1 MTQIFGIS
9 LDQLMP
15 ILVIVTG
22 IIVGS
27 TLILAIANAIFFK
40 IGLRNVSRRRTQMGL
55 IVFALMLSTTLL
67 SGVLATGDVMTAA
80 VQSVAIYNWGNIDEL
95 IEGGHGPL
103 GSYSQRIYTQVKQH
117 AQHAPDIVSVG
128 AVLRETN
135 LLIADQTSRQVR
147 SSVGALA
154 VLPNSELGF
163 GGLSDVNTKRLRRI
177 SALPDNAV
185 YLNLTCATLLNA
197 KAGDRLYLYSSR
209 WPGRRYTMHVVAIVS
224 NTNIVGDQ
232 PTLISNLNTFQKIER
247 LPGKI
252 NQILIAN
259 RGGGGVNGVDL
270 SEQVEDQID
279 GWIPR
284 YVHVI
289 QVKQQGV
296 QSSQNA
302 QEIFSR
308 IFSLF
313 ALFALAIGLLLIFLI
328 FVLLAAERRSEMGI
342 ARAIGAQRRH
352 LILMYLFEG
361 TVYDLLS
368 SMIGLLAGFGLG
380 AVLIYLLGPL
390 LARFNFP
397 LKFSFQSHSLLIA
410 YCLGVI
416 FTFISVALASWL
428 VSRMTVSEAIRD
440 LPEPARVRLPLHE
453 QGARLYQLC
462 EQLRDC
468 LRPGVRNW
476 RRVRRILFEHVP
488 EVLLSFLMML
498 TATGIIPLLAGIFLV
513 HVGLNDAEVI
523 PFSLGLSL
531 FVFGSVLLLK
541 TLLLQSMT
549 VYLQLCH
556 RYEKVDVQPWSHWI
570 DGAAAA
576 LIGLSWLAY
585 WALPFDVLA
594 QLGLPRFKAGIEVFF
609 VAGVMMVLGTAWT
622 MIANASIL
630 TAPLVALCAR
640 IPAIFALIKLA
651 LAYPLQRRLRTG
663 LSVIMFSLVVFAMT
677 VMAIITNAMQNS
689 YVDIQIQTGGYDI
702 QATAYFKSIPDLQ
715 HSLATHGINPADF
728 SAIGV
733 RHTTTL
739 GILQPEAPSP
749 RWSTYPTQIVNG
761 GFLQGYGVHLIARAQ
776 GFQSDAAI
784 WQALQQHPNY
794 ALIDSGALP
803 DDPNRAYVYD
813 PSAVNATAA
822 NVPKTPPGF
831 DPNLTFAMSGVTQG
845 DTSFLAVPLWVIG
858 LQGKTATKLTV
869 IGVVD
874 NSDSAH
880 FGLYVPQAAY
890 DAKQPGIVPGNTDS
904 PQAQSYY
911 FKVAPGHDPR
921 TVALQLGSAYLDYGL
936 ETTVLEDA
944 IWQARGPRILLSNVL
959 LAVVG
964 LVLLLGMAA
973 LALIGTRAVIERRQ
987 QIGMLRAMGSSRA
1000 LIQSAFLLE
1009 SFLVGALGS
1018 FLGIVL
1024 GLILSRNIFAANFF
1038 EQYETGLS
1046 FGIPWQQLGLIVVV
1060 SLCASFLGAILP
1072 AWQAGRVAPAEA
1084 LRYS

>member
-1 MTQIFGIS
+1 MTQLFGIS
-9 LDQLMP
+9 LDQLTPM
-15 ILVIVTG
+15 LVIVTG
-22 IIVGS
+22 IIVSGI
-27 TLILAIANAIFFK
+27 LLLAIANAIFFK

-80 VQSVAIYNWGNIDEL
+80 VQSVAVYNWGNIDEL
-95 IEGGHGPL
+95 VEGGHGPL
-103 GSYSQRIYTQVKQH
+103 GSYSQSIYTQIKRH
-117 AQHAPDIVSVG
+117 AQHTPEIAAVG
-128 AVLRETN
+128 AVLHETG
-135 LLIADQTSRQVR
+135 LLLADQTSRQVR
-147 SSVGALA
+147 SNVGALA
-154 VLPNSELGF
+154 VLPGSELGF
-163 GGLSDVNTKRLRRI
+163 GGLFDASTARPRRI

-185 YLNLTCATLLNA
+185 YLNQTCATLLNA
-197 KAGDRLYLYSSR
+197 KAGDRLYLYSLR
-209 WPGRRYTMHVVAIVS
+209 WPGHRYTMKVVAIVS
-224 NTNIVGDQ
+224 NANIVGDQ
-232 PTLISNLNTFQKIER
+232 PVLISNLNTFQKIEK

-259 RGGGGVNGVDL
+259 QGGVNGVAL
-270 SEQVEDQID
+270 SAQVEDRID
-279 GWIPR
+279 DWIPR
-284 YVHVI
+284 DVHVI

-296 QSSQNA
+296 QNSQNA

-328 FVLLAAERRSEMGI
+328 FVLLAAERRSEIGI
-342 ARAIGAQRRH
+342 ARAIGVQRRH

-368 SMIGLLAGFGLG
+368 SLIGLQAGFGLG
-380 AVLIYLLGPL
+380 AALIYLLGPL
-390 LARFNFP
+390 LERFNFP
-397 LKFSFQSHSLLIA
+397 LKFSFQPHSLLIA

-440 LPEPARVRLPLHE
+440 LPEPARVRLSLHE
-453 QGARLYQLC
+453 QGAHFYQLC
-462 EQLRDC
+462 GQLRDC

-476 RRVRRILFEHVP
+476 RRVRKILFEHVP
-488 EVLLSFLMML
+488 EVLLSFLMTL
-498 TATGIIPLLAGIFLV
+498 TVTGIIPLLAGIFLA
-513 HVGLNDAEVI
+513 HLGLNDAEVV

-541 TLLLQSMT
+541 ALLLQSMT
-549 VYLQLCH
+549 VYLQLRH
-556 RYEKVDVQPWSHWI
+556 RYGKADFQPWFHWI
-570 DGAAAA
+570 DGAVAA

-609 VAGVMMVLGTAWT
+609 VAGVMMVLGTVWT

-630 TAPLVALCAR
+630 TAPFLALCMR
-640 IPAIFALIKLA
+640 IPAIFVLIKLA

-689 YVDIQIQTGGYDI
+689 YVDIETQTGGYDI

-715 HSLATHGINPADF
+715 KSLTTHGINPADF
-728 SAIGV
+728 SAIGF
-733 RHTTTL
+733 RHTTAL
-739 GILQPEAPSP
+739 GILQPGAPSP
-749 RWSTYPTQIVNG
+749 RWSIYPTQIING

-784 WQALQQHPNY
+784 WQALRQHPNY
-794 ALIDSGALP
+794 ALIDSSALP
-803 DDPNRAYVYD
+803 YDPNRAYVYD
-813 PSAVNATAA
+813 PSAMNATTA

-831 DPNLTFAMSGVTQG
+831 DPDLTFAMSGVAQG

-858 LQGKTATKLTV
+858 LHGKTATKLTV

-880 FGLYVPQAAY
+880 FGLYVSQAAY
-890 DAKQPGIVPGNTDS
+890 DAKQSGIVPGSSDS
-904 PQAQSYY
+904 PQDQSYY
-911 FKVAPGHDPR
+911 FKIAPGHDPR

-936 ETTVLEDA
+936 ETTVLEDV

-964 LVLLLGMAA
+964 LILLLGMAA

-1000 LIQSAFLLE
+1000 LIQGAFLLE

-1018 FLGIVL
+1018 LLGIVL

-1038 EQYETGLS
+1038 ERYETGLS
-1046 FGIPWQQLGLIVVV
+1046 FGIPWQQLGLIVVF
-1060 SLCASFLGAILP
+1060 SLFASFLGAILP